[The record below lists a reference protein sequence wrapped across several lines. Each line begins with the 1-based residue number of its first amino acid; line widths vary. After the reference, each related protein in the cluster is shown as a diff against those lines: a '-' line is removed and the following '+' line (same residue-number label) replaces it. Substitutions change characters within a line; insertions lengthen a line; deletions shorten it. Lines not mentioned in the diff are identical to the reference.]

1 MDTRQLVRLALLTAL
16 VAIATLAIRIPI
28 PATEGYINVG
38 DTVIIVA
45 ALLAGGRVG
54 GLAGGVGSA
63 LADLMGGYP
72 HWVPFTLVIKG
83 AEGWIMGTCGQWLD
97 VDLQRLKG
105 LLLTGGIACMGLG
118 WMVAGYFLVE
128 YYLYSLGPALV
139 SLPGNILQAVAS
151 LACGLPL
158 TAIVRRSRLFSL

>member
-1 MDTRQLVRLALLTAL
+1 
-16 VAIATLAIRIPI
+16 
-28 PATEGYINVG
+28 
-38 DTVIIVA
+38 
-45 ALLAGGRVG
+45 
-54 GLAGGVGSA
+54 
-63 LADLMGGYP
+63 
-72 HWVPFTLVIKG
+72 
-83 AEGWIMGTCGQWLD
+83 MGTCGQWLD

-105 LLLTGGIACMGLG
+105 LLVTGGIACMGLG
-118 WMVAGYFLVE
+118 WMVADYFLVE